1 MKLKLD
7 SSKFNEGLN
16 YLKKDYKIFAPVLI
30 PFKGTFSDTDVI
42 RYKEVKYCFILL
54 KKSLRKAI

>member
-30 PFKGTFSDTDVI
+30 PFKGTFSDNSD
-42 RYKEVKYCFILL
+42 LH
-54 KKSLRKAI
+54 